1 MNENRVKI
9 IQANKKLY
17 LVINKKSNIVSC
29 YDEHGTMVLYDE
41 MVTLTQTNSL
51 TNVNAKFIIA
61 FFNNKTQETLYL
73 IVVYKPPKM

>member
-1 MNENRVKI
+1 M
-9 IQANKKLY
+9 IQKNNKLY
-17 LVINKKSNIVSC
+17 LVIKNKINIISC

-51 TNVNAKFIIA
+51 TNVSVKFITA
-61 FFNNKTQETLYL
+61 FFNNKTRETLHL

>member
-1 MNENRVKI
+1 LNENRVKI

>member
-1 MNENRVKI
+1 M
-9 IQANKKLY
+9 IQANNKLY
-17 LVINKKSNIVSC
+17 LVISKKSNIISC

-61 FFNNKTQETLYL
+61 FFNNKT
-73 IVVYKPPKM
+73 